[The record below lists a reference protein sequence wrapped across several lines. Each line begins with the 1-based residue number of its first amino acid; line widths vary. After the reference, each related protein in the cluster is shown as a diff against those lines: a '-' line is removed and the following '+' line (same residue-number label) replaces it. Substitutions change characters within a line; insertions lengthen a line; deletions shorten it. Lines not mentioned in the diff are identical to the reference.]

1 MRNLSNNIL
10 ARKGEDIAC
19 KYLQNKSYQII
30 DRNFRNRNGE
40 IDIIAKDKNTLVFV
54 EVKTR
59 ISKSYG
65 KPEEAVTKWKLQ
77 LIVKCA
83 KYYKLLNPNT
93 PELLR
98 VDLVAIDMEDT
109 PCTITHLEN
118 LTQ

>member
-1 MRNLSNNIL
+1 MRSLLNNIL
-10 ARKGEDIAC
+10 AKKGEDIAC
-19 KYLQNKSYQII
+19 KYLLNKSYQIV
-30 DRNFRNRNGE
+30 DRNFHSRNGE

-59 ISKSYG
+59 ISKFYG

-77 LIVKCA
+77 AIVRCA
-83 KYYKLLNPNT
+83 RYYKLLNPNT

-98 VDLVAIDMEDT
+98 VDLIAIDMENS
-109 PCTITHLEN
+109 PYTITHLEN